1 MRHQELSAAIQD
13 ALAEAKKRFEPR
25 DGGYHARFRKPKY
38 SITRKGIR
46 CSAEQYA
53 PPCLVEVPEFKSTIL
68 MPAKWRTFSTTY
80 TWEELL
86 P

>member
-25 DGGYHARFRKPKY
+25 DGGYHARFRKPRY

-53 PPCLVEVPEFKSTIL
+53 PPFDEFIL
-68 MPAKWRTFSTTY
+68 GFRVVFGGYWSRFSETY